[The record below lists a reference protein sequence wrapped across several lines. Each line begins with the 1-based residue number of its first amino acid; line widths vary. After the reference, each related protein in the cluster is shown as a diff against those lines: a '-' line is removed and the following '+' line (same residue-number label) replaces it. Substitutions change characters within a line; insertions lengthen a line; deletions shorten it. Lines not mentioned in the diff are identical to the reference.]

1 MKTRLTTL
9 AAGVLLLGSA
19 TTFAASSVDLTVKG
33 LIVPSACT
41 PSLSGGGV
49 VDHGKISAKDLNLD
63 DATYLDKRTLTMTV
77 NCDAPIQFALHPI
90 DNRASSSM
98 DSSYFGLGFIND
110 TQKLGYY
117 YLTLSN
123 PVADDGVVVQTIG
136 STDQGQTW
144 FKEKFLDPDL
154 YMSVASMEDL
164 TLPLAVKDLSVDVG
178 VSTAIHRADGL
189 DLSNEVTIDGS
200 ATLEVKYL

>member
-1 MKTRLTTL
+1 MKTRLTAL

-49 VDHGKISAKDLNLD
+49 IDHGKISAKDLNTDRQTQLD
-63 DATYLDKRTLTMTV
+63 RQTLAMTV
-77 NCDAPIQFALHPI
+77 NCDAPIQFALHSV
-90 DNRASSSM
+90 DNRATSSPSG
-98 DSSYFGLGFIND
+98 SGYYGLGFTNE
-110 TQKLGYY
+110 TQQLGYY
-117 YLTLSN
+117 YIRMSN
-123 PVADDGVVVQTIG
+123 PVADEGVVVQTISSYDLQNWMRWRDWDAG
-136 STDQGQTW
+136 
-144 FKEKFLDPDL
+144 L
-154 YMSVASMEDL
+154 YMSVASMDDA
-164 TLPLAVKDLSVDVG
+164 TQPLAVKDLTVDLDVF
-178 VSTAIHRADGL
+178 TTINRADGL

>member
-9 AAGVLLLGSA
+9 AASALLLHSA

-49 VDHGKISAKDLNLD
+49 IDHGKVSAKDLNP
-63 DATYLDKRTLTMTV
+63 TYGTAIGIHTLSLTV

-90 DNRASSSM
+90 DNRAGSGPSS
-98 DSSYFGLGFIND
+98 DFGLGFINE
-110 TQKLGYY
+110 TQKLGHFS
-117 YLTLSN
+117 LTWRKAL
-123 PVADDGVVVQTIG
+123 ADGGVEVQPIA
-136 STDQGQTW
+136 SMDQGNSW
-144 FKEKFLDPDL
+144 YPEKFWEPSM
-154 YMSVASMEDL
+154 YMAAASMDDD
-164 TLPLAVKDLSVDVG
+164 TQPLPIKDLSVDLEVL
-178 VSTAIHRADGL
+178 TIINRADGL

>member
-9 AAGVLLLGSA
+9 AASVLLLHSA

-49 VDHGKISAKDLNLD
+49 IDHGKVSAKDLNP
-63 DATYLDKRTLTMTV
+63 TYGTAIGVHTLSLTV

-90 DNRASSSM
+90 DNRAGSGTSS
-98 DSSYFGLGFIND
+98 DFGLGFINE
-110 TQKLGYY
+110 TQKLGHFS
-117 YLTLSN
+117 LTWRKAL
-123 PVADDGVVVQTIG
+123 ADGGIEVQPIA
-136 STDQGQTW
+136 SMDQGNSW
-144 FKEKFLDPDL
+144 YAEKFWEPSM
-154 YMSVASMEDL
+154 YMAAASMDDD
-164 TLPLAVKDLSVDVG
+164 TQPLPIKDLSVDLEVLTIINR
-178 VSTAIHRADGL
+178 SDGL